1 MNGYKLNLT
10 DKTLTITKAFEDAV
24 NTGEGD
30 EYQILMKFQRDIPG
44 LRIVRKT
51 HKTPT
56 KYINTSGEV
65 TRCNQFKNLTY
76 ERMERFIG
84 GLSNSD
90 EVMNAYTFIREN
102 ASKVSTSP
110 YAVVRKWFAA
120 QFPNYR
126 KATITKRWKSS
137 APSCFLRRLRRKPTA
152 GPWKRPSGKPKRYRH
167 KLSHTLNTT
176 I

>member
-56 KYINTSGEV
+56 KYNNKSGET

-76 ERMERFIG
+76 ENMERFITG
-84 GLSNSD
+84 GGISNSE
-90 EVMNAYTFIREN
+90 EVMEAYNFIREN

-126 KATITKRWKSS
+126 KDPIFYYGKKVEIISTIL
-137 APSCFLRRLRRKPTA
+137 FLEAVKKEAERRALEKAQREAEKIPA
-152 GPWKRPSGKPKRYRH
+152 
-167 KLSHTLNTT
+167 
-176 I
+176 

>member
-126 KATITKRWKSS
+126 KDPIFYYGKKVEIISTIL
-137 APSCFLRRLRRKPTA
+137 FLEAVKKEAERRALEKAQREAEKIPA
-152 GPWKRPSGKPKRYRH
+152 
-167 KLSHTLNTT
+167 
-176 I
+176 